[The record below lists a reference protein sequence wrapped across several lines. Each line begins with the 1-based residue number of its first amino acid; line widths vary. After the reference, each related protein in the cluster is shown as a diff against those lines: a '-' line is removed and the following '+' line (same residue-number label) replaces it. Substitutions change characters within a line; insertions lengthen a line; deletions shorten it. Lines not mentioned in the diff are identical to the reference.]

1 MRFGS
6 LASMIGG
13 CGMQENISLFESTFD
28 RTLESEGWQQEPR
41 IIGTVQRGLGLC
53 STMHLSG

>member
-6 LASMIGG
+6 LASMIGE

-28 RTLESEGWQQEPR
+28 KTLESEGWQQERR
-41 IIGTVQRGLGLC
+41 IIGTVQPGLGLC
-53 STMHLSG
+53 LMAHLSG